1 MKELK
6 LFHVLSHAKWIFL
19 AWTVFLIVQAV
30 LAPGSY
36 ALHNTGLAVFLAGLF
51 LGFDGFSDIEKLS
64 KRDIKNFANPKSVK
78 ISVILLLIVAGY
90 TLLMGIY
97 MMNITRFKPGIKE
110 NFAIE
115 LKTVGYH
122 CLALVFGFLCYLK
135 LVFDK
140 YKYYKSVYHEKN
152 QAGPVQE

>member
-6 LFHVLSHAKWIFL
+6 LFHLLSHAKWIFL
-19 AWTVFLIVQAV
+19 VWIMFLIVQAV
-30 LAPGSY
+30 LDPGSH

-64 KRDIKNFANPKSVK
+64 KRDIKNFSNLKSVK
-78 ISVILLLIVAGY
+78 ITLILLLIVAGY
-90 TLLMGIY
+90 TLLVGIY

-110 NFAIE
+110 NIAIE

-140 YKYYKSVYHEKN
+140 YRYYKSVYQEKK
-152 QAGPVQE
+152 QVGPVQE